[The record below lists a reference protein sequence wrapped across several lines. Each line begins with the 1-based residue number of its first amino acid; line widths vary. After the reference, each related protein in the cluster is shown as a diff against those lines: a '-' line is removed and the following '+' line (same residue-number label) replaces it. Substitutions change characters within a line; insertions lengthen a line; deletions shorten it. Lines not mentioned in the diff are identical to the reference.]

1 MLSFLYFS
9 ALTGNGFA
17 CHVTLVTGCVMD
29 GILVRALL
37 CLRHTAGLRHPATS
51 HSTCHAPHP
60 AHITLY
66 YEGFSLTAPRFRC
79 SLAVAFH
86 PCLVLFVSLGIC
98 LLHTV
103 HHCRILCD
111 SFRICI
117 FSSFNEKVIFFNNTV
132 SPSKGVSWRVPRHR
146 IFPFHKTQQ
155 RQCNLTGPFFQS
167 GSGSSIFLHLI
178 IPLQPIIV
186 LLYGQGVKI

>member
-1 MLSFLYFS
+1 
-9 ALTGNGFA
+9 
-17 CHVTLVTGCVMD
+17 MD

-66 YEGFSLTAPRFRC
+66 YEGFSLTAPRFHC

-86 PCLVLFVSLGIC
+86 PCLALFVSLGIRF
-98 LLHTV
+98 LHTV

-111 SFRICI
+111 SSRIRI
-117 FSSFNEKVIFFNNTV
+117 FSSCNEKVIFFNNTV
-132 SPSKGVSWRVPRHR
+132 SPSKGVSRLVPSHR
-146 IFPFHKTQQ
+146 IFHFIKLSKD
-155 RQCNLTGPFFQS
+155 NAILWDLFFQS
-167 GSGSSIFLHLI
+167 GSGFSIFLHLI

-186 LLYGQGVKI
+186 FLYGQGVKI